1 MWLLDMI
8 KSKKKLEKIEGYI
21 IVFLIAGSLI
31 MSSGIG
37 LTVVSTKG
45 IPAIM
50 AMLGALIAFLATVS
64 LVFTW
69 LLQEMLGD

>member
-50 AMLGALIAFLATVS
+50 TMLGALIAFLATVS

>member
-50 AMLGALIAFLATVS
+50 TMLGALIAFLATVS
-64 LVFTW
+64 LIFTW
-69 LLQEMLGD
+69 LLQEMLGE

>member
-8 KSKKKLEKIEGYI
+8 KSKKKLEKIEGYS
-21 IVFLIAGSLI
+21 IVFLITGSLI
-31 MSSGIG
+31 MSSGVG

-45 IPAIM
+45 ISAIM

-64 LVFTW
+64 LIFSW
-69 LLQEMLGD
+69 LLQEFFR

>member
-8 KSKKKLEKIEGYI
+8 KSKKKLEKMEGYSI
-21 IVFLIAGSLI
+21 IFLIAGSII

-37 LTVVSTKG
+37 LTVVNTKG

-50 AMLGALIAFLATVS
+50 AMLGALMAFLATVS

-69 LLQEMLGD
+69 LLQEMFGD

>member
-8 KSKKKLEKIEGYI
+8 KSKKKLEKTEGYS

-64 LVFTW
+64 LIFAW
-69 LLQEMLGD
+69 SFQELFGD

>member
-8 KSKKKLEKIEGYI
+8 KSKKKLEKMEGYSI
-21 IVFLIAGSLI
+21 IFLIAGSII

-37 LTVVSTKG
+37 LTVVNTKG

-50 AMLGALIAFLATVS
+50 AMSGALIAFLATVG
-64 LVFTW
+64 LIFTW
-69 LLQEMLGD
+69 LLQEMFGD

>member
-8 KSKKKLEKIEGYI
+8 KSKSKLEKMEGYSI
-21 IVFLIAGSLI
+21 FFLIAGSLI

-37 LTVVSTKG
+37 LTAVSTKG
-45 IPAIM
+45 ISAIM

-64 LVFTW
+64 LIFAW
-69 LLQEMLGD
+69 LLQELFGE

>member
-8 KSKKKLEKIEGYI
+8 KSKKKLEKMEGYS

-64 LVFTW
+64 LIFTW
-69 LLQEMLGD
+69 LLQEMLGE

>member
-8 KSKKKLEKIEGYI
+8 KSKKNLEKIEGYSI
-21 IVFLIAGSLI
+21 LFLIAGSLI

-37 LTVVSTKG
+37 LTIVNTKG

-50 AMLGALIAFLATVS
+50 AMLGALIAFLSTVS
-64 LVFTW
+64 LIFTW
-69 LLQEMLGD
+69 LLQEMFGD

>member
-50 AMLGALIAFLATVS
+50 TMLGALIAFLATVS
-64 LVFTW
+64 LIFTW